1 MASNFIKGERWNHA
15 RPKPASRDGSSRT
28 EVLLDGRDGRGLWE
42 PVPQYFFRTGDEYVK
57 GNNNTLICLGRDRS
71 QEDDTEIFSNNT
83 LKKDDYSGYSDQMGA
98 GAIDIVVGRGA
109 PFPLNE
115 IQANEPIVLGPL
127 FNTIRPDSIAGYPLE
142 GGGLHPGV
150 AMDAARIYISQMTD
164 IDENFKIRKP
174 LTYIQAMDEDRF
186 EFASLE
192 SSPRTPTSGIMLK
205 ADKIRLHGRQNI
217 KLVTRGPD
225 ETVNSQG
232 NNIAKSNVGIHL
244 VANNGF
250 HISGEEEAP
259 QHPIV
264 LGTNLE
270 AALHSLVSLIEESV
284 RITSNFLEVQDRFN
298 LKVANHFHFSPPGLA
313 LVDIQSSIQGIITGI
328 ELLTKGKLQSVFHDI
343 NIVNFKTR
351 FLTNTSKDY
360 INSRYNTVN

>member
-1 MASNFIKGERWNHA
+1 MASNFIKGEQWNHA
-15 RPKPASRDGSSRT
+15 RAKPSSRDGSSRT
-28 EVLLDGRDGRGLWE
+28 ETLLDGEGGRGLWE
-42 PVPQYFFRTGDEYVK
+42 PVPQFFFRTGDEYIK
-57 GNNNTLICLGRDRS
+57 GNNNTLIWLGRDRAP
-71 QEDDTEIFSNNT
+71 EDDTEVFINNS
-83 LKKDDYSGYSDQMGA
+83 LKCDEQSGYSNQMGA
-98 GAIDIVVGRGA
+98 GAIDLVVGRGA
-109 PFPLNE
+109 PFPLRE
-115 IQANEPIVLGPL
+115 IQEGDPIVLAPL
-127 FNTIRPDSIAGYPLE
+127 FNTIRPDSLAGYPLE

-164 IDENFKIRKP
+164 IDENFAIRKP
-174 LTYIQAMDEDRF
+174 LTYIQAMDEDSV
-186 EFASLE
+186 EYAYLE
-192 SSPRTPTSGIMLK
+192 STPRTPTSGIMLK

-259 QHPIV
+259 QHAMV
-264 LGTNLE
+264 LGGNLE
-270 AALHSLVSLIEESV
+270 AALHALVSLIEESV

-298 LKVANHFHFSPPGLA
+298 QKTGLHFHLAPPGLA
-313 LVDIQSSIQGIITGI
+313 IVDIQSSIQGIITGL
-328 ELLTKGKLQSVFHDI
+328 ELLTKGKMQSVFHDL

-360 INSRYNTVN
+360 INSKYNTVN